1 MKSVLKKIE
10 YNLSDISNDSRHVK
24 KNSIFL
30 AYPGIHTDGRKYIA
44 EALKK
49 GAKAIVY
56 EKKNFTW
63 QQSWDAP
70 HYGVNDLKNNEGEIA
85 HIFFKKPSKELLT
98 IGITGTN
105 GKTTCAY
112 WISEI
117 QNLLG
122 KKTGLI
128 GTLGYGYK
136 KLKPHVYTTPD
147 AIFNHRI
154 LKEFKTEKI
163 KSVVMEV
170 SSHALSQGRVNGI
183 LFDVA
188 VFTNLSRDHLDYHL
202 NFKNYFDAK
211 KKLFHFPSLK
221 VAVINIDDA
230 YGKKLKLSLV
240 QNKTKVITYGIK
252 NGDIR
257 ASHIEYSLSSTTFQL
272 ITKKETYKV
281 KAPIVGEFNVYN
293 LLAVISGLVGSGLP
307 IQKVIK
313 QVSHI
318 SQVPGRM
325 ERLGTKLT
333 PQVFID
339 YAHTPDALKKALR
352 TLKDQTE
359 GKLVCVFGCGGD
371 RDKGKRKEMAEA
383 ASDLADTN
391 FITSDNPRSE
401 SPKKIISEISRSMS
415 GAYKIEIDRHKAI
428 FKAIEQAKK
437 QDIILIAGKG
447 HETYQEINGVRY
459 PFSDKKYVK
468 KALKKYKTN

>member
-10 YNLSDISNDSRHVK
+10 YNLSDISNDSRHIK

-63 QQSWDAP
+63 QQSWDAS
-70 HYGVNDLKNNEGEIA
+70 HYGINDLKNNEGEIA

-272 ITKKETYKV
+272 IIKKETYKV

-428 FKAIEQAKK
+428 FKAIEQAKT

>member
-1 MKSVLKKIE
+1 MKSALKKIE

-63 QQSWDAP
+63 QQSWDAF
-70 HYGVNDLKNNEGEIA
+70 HYGINDLKNNEGEIA

>member
-70 HYGVNDLKNNEGEIA
+70 HYGINDLKNNEGEIA

>member
-63 QQSWDAP
+63 QQSWDAS
-70 HYGVNDLKNNEGEIA
+70 HYGINDLKNNEGEIA

-459 PFSDKKYVK
+459 SFSDKKYVK

>member
-63 QQSWDAP
+63 QQSWDAS
-70 HYGVNDLKNNEGEIA
+70 HYGINDLKKNEGEIA

-339 YAHTPDALKKALR
+339 YAHTPDALKKALG
-352 TLKDQTE
+352 TLKDHTE

>member
-63 QQSWDAP
+63 QKSWDAP
-70 HYGVNDLKNNEGEIA
+70 HYGINDLKNNEGEIA

-128 GTLGYGYK
+128 GTLGYGHK
-136 KLKPHVYTTPD
+136 KLKPHAYTTPD

>member
-63 QQSWDAP
+63 QQSWDAS
-70 HYGVNDLKNNEGEIA
+70 HYGINDLKNNEGEIA

-428 FKAIEQAKK
+428 FKAIEQAKT

>member
-63 QQSWDAP
+63 QQSWDAS
-70 HYGVNDLKNNEGEIA
+70 HYGINDLKNNEGEIA

-371 RDKGKRKEMAEA
+371 RDKGKRKDMAEA

>member
-1 MKSVLKKIE
+1 MKSALKKIE

-63 QQSWDAP
+63 QQSWDAS
-70 HYGVNDLKNNEGEIA
+70 HYGINDLKNNEGEIA
-85 HIFFKKPSKELLT
+85 HIFFKKPSKELIT

>member
-63 QQSWDAP
+63 QQSWDAS
-70 HYGVNDLKNNEGEIA
+70 HYGINDLKNNEGEIA
-85 HIFFKKPSKELLT
+85 HIFFKEPSKELLT

-128 GTLGYGYK
+128 GTLGYGHK
-136 KLKPHVYTTPD
+136 KLKPHAFTTPD

-240 QNKTKVITYGIK
+240 QNKTKVITYGIQ

>member
-63 QQSWDAP
+63 QQSWDAS
-70 HYGVNDLKNNEGEIA
+70 HYGINDLKNNEGEIA

-136 KLKPHVYTTPD
+136 KLNPHVYTTPD

-313 QVSHI
+313 QVSRI

>member
-1 MKSVLKKIE
+1 MKSALKKIE

-63 QQSWDAP
+63 QQSWDAS
-70 HYGVNDLKNNEGEIA
+70 HYGINDLKNNEGEIA

-136 KLKPHVYTTPD
+136 KLKPHVHTTPD

-154 LKEFKTEKI
+154 LKEFKIEKI
-163 KSVVMEV
+163 QSVVMEV

>member
-63 QQSWDAP
+63 QQSWDAS
-70 HYGVNDLKNNEGEIA
+70 HYGINDLKKNEGEIA

-128 GTLGYGYK
+128 GTLGYGHK
-136 KLKPHVYTTPD
+136 KLKPHAFTTPD

-240 QNKTKVITYGIK
+240 QNKTKVITYGIQ

-339 YAHTPDALKKALR
+339 YAHTPDALKKALG
-352 TLKDQTE
+352 TLKDHTE

-415 GAYKIEIDRHKAI
+415 GAYKIEIHRHKAI

-459 PFSDKKYVK
+459 PFSDKKYAK
-468 KALKKYKTN
+468 KALKKYNTN

>member
-44 EALKK
+44 EDLKK

-63 QQSWDAP
+63 QQSWDAS
-70 HYGVNDLKNNEGEIA
+70 HYGINDLKNNEGEIA

>member
-63 QQSWDAP
+63 QQSWDAS
-70 HYGVNDLKNNEGEIA
+70 HYGINDLKNNEGEIA

-415 GAYKIEIDRHKAI
+415 GTYKIEIDRHKAI

>member
-63 QQSWDAP
+63 QQSWDAS
-70 HYGVNDLKNNEGEIA
+70 HYGINDLKNNEGEIA

-240 QNKTKVITYGIK
+240 QNKTKVITYGIQ

>member
-63 QQSWDAP
+63 QQSWDAS
-70 HYGVNDLKNNEGEIA
+70 HYGINDLKNNEGEIA

-415 GAYKIEIDRHKAI
+415 GAYQIEIDRHKAI
-428 FKAIEQAKK
+428 SKAIEQAKK

>member
-63 QQSWDAP
+63 QQSWDAS
-70 HYGVNDLKNNEGEIA
+70 HYGINDLKNNEGEIA

-112 WISEI
+112 WITEI

>member
-63 QQSWDAP
+63 QKSWDAP
-70 HYGVNDLKNNEGEIA
+70 HYGINDLKNNEGEIA
-85 HIFFKKPSKELLT
+85 HNFFKKPSKELLT

-128 GTLGYGYK
+128 GTLGYGHK
-136 KLKPHVYTTPD
+136 KLKPHAFTTPD

-240 QNKTKVITYGIK
+240 QNKTKVITYGIQ

>member
-63 QQSWDAP
+63 QKSWDAP
-70 HYGVNDLKNNEGEIA
+70 HYGINDLKNNEGEIA

-128 GTLGYGYK
+128 GTLGYGHK
-136 KLKPHVYTTPD
+136 KLKPHAYTTPD

-240 QNKTKVITYGIK
+240 QNKTKVITYGIQ

-339 YAHTPDALKKALR
+339 YAHTPDALKKALG
-352 TLKDQTE
+352 TLKDHTE

>member
-63 QQSWDAP
+63 QQSWDAS
-70 HYGVNDLKNNEGEIA
+70 HYGINDLKNNEGEIA

-313 QVSHI
+313 QVSYI

>member
-63 QQSWDAP
+63 QQSWDAS
-70 HYGVNDLKNNEGEIA
+70 HYGINDLKNNEGEIA

-136 KLKPHVYTTPD
+136 KLKPHVCTTPD

-415 GAYKIEIDRHKAI
+415 GAYEIEIDRHKAI

>member
-63 QQSWDAP
+63 QKSWDAP
-70 HYGVNDLKNNEGEIA
+70 HYGINDLKNNEGEIA
-85 HIFFKKPSKELLT
+85 HIFFKEPSKELLT

-128 GTLGYGYK
+128 GTLGYGHK
-136 KLKPHVYTTPD
+136 KLKPHAYTTPD

-339 YAHTPDALKKALR
+339 YAHTPDALKKALG

>member
-1 MKSVLKKIE
+1 MKSALKKIE

-63 QQSWDAP
+63 QQSWDAS
-70 HYGVNDLKNNEGEIA
+70 HYGINDLKNNEGEIA
-85 HIFFKKPSKELLT
+85 HIFFKKHSKELIT

>member
-63 QQSWDAP
+63 QKSWDAP
-70 HYGVNDLKNNEGEIA
+70 HYGINDLKNNEGEIA

-240 QNKTKVITYGIK
+240 QNKTKVITYGIQ

-313 QVSHI
+313 QVSYI

>member
-63 QQSWDAP
+63 QQSWDAF
-70 HYGVNDLKNNEGEIA
+70 HYGINDLKNNEGEIA

>member
-63 QQSWDAP
+63 QQSWDAS
-70 HYGVNDLKNNEGEIA
+70 HYGINDLKNNEGEIA

>member
-1 MKSVLKKIE
+1 
-10 YNLSDISNDSRHVK
+10 
-24 KNSIFL
+24 
-30 AYPGIHTDGRKYIA
+30 
-44 EALKK
+44 
-49 GAKAIVY
+49 
-56 EKKNFTW
+56 
-63 QQSWDAP
+63 
-70 HYGVNDLKNNEGEIA
+70 
-85 HIFFKKPSKELLT
+85 
-98 IGITGTN
+98 
-105 GKTTCAY
+105 
-112 WISEI
+112 
-117 QNLLG
+117 
-122 KKTGLI
+122 
-128 GTLGYGYK
+128 
-136 KLKPHVYTTPD
+136 
-147 AIFNHRI
+147 
-154 LKEFKTEKI
+154 
-163 KSVVMEV
+163 MEV

-428 FKAIEQAKK
+428 FKAIEQAKT

>member
-63 QQSWDAP
+63 QQSWDAS
-70 HYGVNDLKNNEGEIA
+70 HYGINDLKNNEGEIA

-211 KKLFHFPSLK
+211 KKLFHFRSLK

-428 FKAIEQAKK
+428 FKAIEQAKT

>member
-63 QQSWDAP
+63 QQSWDAS
-70 HYGVNDLKNNEGEIA
+70 HYGINDLKKNEGEIA

>member
-10 YNLSDISNDSRHVK
+10 YNLSDISNDSRHIK

-63 QQSWDAP
+63 QQSWDAS
-70 HYGVNDLKNNEGEIA
+70 HYGINDLKNNEGEIA

>member
-63 QQSWDAP
+63 QQSWDAS
-70 HYGVNDLKNNEGEIA
+70 HYGINDLKNNEGEIA
-85 HIFFKKPSKELLT
+85 HIFFKEPSKELLT

-128 GTLGYGYK
+128 GTLGYGHK
-136 KLKPHVYTTPD
+136 KLKPHAFTTPD

-240 QNKTKVITYGIK
+240 QNKTKVITYGIQ

-313 QVSHI
+313 QVSYI

-339 YAHTPDALKKALR
+339 YAHTPDALKKALG
-352 TLKDQTE
+352 TLKDHTE

>member
-63 QQSWDAP
+63 QKSWDAP
-70 HYGVNDLKNNEGEIA
+70 HYGINDLKNNEGEIA

-128 GTLGYGYK
+128 GTLGYGHK
-136 KLKPHVYTTPD
+136 KLKPHAYTTPD

-240 QNKTKVITYGIK
+240 QNKTKVITYGIQ

-339 YAHTPDALKKALR
+339 YAHTPDALKKALG

>member
-1 MKSVLKKIE
+1 MKSALKKIE

-63 QQSWDAP
+63 QQSWDAS
-70 HYGVNDLKNNEGEIA
+70 HYGINDLKNNEGEIA
-85 HIFFKKPSKELLT
+85 HIFFKKPSKELIT

-383 ASDLADTN
+383 ASDLSYTN